1 MVNDA
6 NVDSESLRFGPG
18 VQGVAH
24 GHGHGHFT
32 DEVEPLRLCIDCTG
46 LYSVHA
52 CS

>member
-6 NVDSESLRFGPG
+6 NVDSESLRYGPG
-18 VQGVAH
+18 VQGAA
-24 GHGHGHFT
+24 HGHFT
-32 DEVEPLRLCIDCTG
+32 DEVELLRLCIDCTG